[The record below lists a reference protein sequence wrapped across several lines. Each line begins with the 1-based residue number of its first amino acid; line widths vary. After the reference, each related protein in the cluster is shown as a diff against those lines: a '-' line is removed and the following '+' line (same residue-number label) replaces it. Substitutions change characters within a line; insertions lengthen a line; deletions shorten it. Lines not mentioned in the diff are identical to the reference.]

1 VSDPADILAHKRALR
16 ARMRAWRCALD
27 AKAKEAAA
35 RAVAELGL
43 AFLPP
48 LPAAS
53 VVSAFAPLAGEFP
66 IWPLVRRLGC
76 QFALALPVIE
86 GKSKPLIFRAF
97 DPGEALER
105 GVWGIGEPKPHKR
118 TLDPDIL
125 LVPLLAV
132 DRQGWRLGYGGGYF
146 DRTLRG
152 LRARKSLLAVGVAHD
167 QQVVDAVP
175 HLDYDERLDWVL
187 TPSGPI
193 RCMGT

>member
-1 VSDPADILAHKRALR
+1 
-16 ARMRAWRCALD
+16 MRAWRGALD
-27 AKAKEAAA
+27 PEVKEAAA

-43 AFLPP
+43 SFLPP

-53 VVSAFAPLAGEFP
+53 VVSAFAPLAEEFP
-66 IWPLVRRLGC
+66 IWPLVRRLGR

-97 DPGEALER
+97 HPGEALER
-105 GVWGIGEPKPHKR
+105 GVWGIAEPKPHKPA
-118 TLDPDIL
+118 LDPDLL
-125 LVPLLAV
+125 LVPLLAF

-152 LRARKSLLAVGVAHD
+152 LRARKSLVAVGVAHN
-167 QQVVDAVP
+167 QQAVDALP

-193 RCMGT
+193 RCMGA